1 MERYKI
7 IKMEHDITTEEV
19 EGLKDFSALLK
30 THKKSLIKKRMLLS
44 LIPISI
50 MIGSA
55 IYFYAPANSN
65 LTSTN
70 LTVAPKNTPLP
81 KVVKDSAAY
90 DSNQDS
96 IVVKLK
102 KTKKSTKKFVK
113 KKPIK
118 KEEINTPSY
127 SIEFVKA
134 TPSYGLD
141 SLMNYLHI
149 ELNKKALPTTNGN
162 LVVAFTIDT
171 FGKPKAI
178 KIMQGVSSKIDEE
191 IITLVKNMPA
201 WQPAQMDG
209 KPVASTT
216 TLPIKIVINSI
227 KEEN

>member
-1 MERYKI
+1 MERYKF

-30 THKKSLIKKRMLLS
+30 THKNSIIKKRMMLS

-55 IYFYAPANSN
+55 LYFYMPTNFN

-70 LTVAPKNTPLP
+70 ATVPPKNTPLP
-81 KVVKDSAAY
+81 KAVIDSATY
-90 DSNQDS
+90 GSSQDS

-102 KTKKSTKKFVK
+102 KTKKPTKKFVK
-113 KKPIK
+113 KEPIR

-134 TPSYGLD
+134 TPAYGLD

-149 ELNKKALPTTNGN
+149 ELNKKALPQTNGK

-171 FGKPKAI
+171 LGKPKAI
-178 KIMQGVSSKIDEE
+178 KIMQGISSKVDEA
-191 IITLVKNMPA
+191 IVTILTTMPD

-216 TLPIKIVINSI
+216 TLPIKIEINSVN
-227 KEEN
+227 EEN

>member
-30 THKKSLIKKRMLLS
+30 THKKSIIKKRMMLS

-50 MIGSA
+50 IIGSA
-55 IYFYAPANSN
+55 LYFYTPTNSD

-70 LTVAPKNTPLP
+70 LSVPPKNTHLP
-81 KVVKDSAAY
+81 KAVKDSAAY

-102 KTKKSTKKFVK
+102 KTKKSTKKLVK
-113 KKPIK
+113 KKPIR

-127 SIEFVKA
+127 SIEFVKSA
-134 TPSYGLD
+134 PSYGID

-149 ELNKKALPTTNGN
+149 ELNKKALPITKGN

-171 FGKPKAI
+171 SGKPKAI
-178 KIMQGVSSKIDEE
+178 KIMQGVSSKVDEE
-191 IITLVKNMPA
+191 IVTLIKNMPA